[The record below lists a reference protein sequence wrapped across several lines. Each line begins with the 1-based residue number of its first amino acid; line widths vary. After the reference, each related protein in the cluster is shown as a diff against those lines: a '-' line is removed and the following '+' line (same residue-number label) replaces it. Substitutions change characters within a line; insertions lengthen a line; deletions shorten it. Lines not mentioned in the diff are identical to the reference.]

1 MLDLPHDVLLLIAA
15 YFEPWKLLKLASLH
29 RYYLYA
35 YLKKQYRGPVVF
47 TDNLH
52 GAYGRSLRLNLKRMW

>member
-15 YFEPWKLLKLASLH
+15 YFESWELLKLASFH
-29 RYYLYA
+29 RYFLYA
-35 YLKKQYRGPVVF
+35 YQKQYRGPVVL